1 MSLGLA
7 FWIIILI
14 LIVFFGALLG
24 GVIHPTYY
32 GAGNWV
38 ELILFI
44 LLGWAVFGP
53 PLRGD
58 R

>member
-14 LIVFFGALLG
+14 LIVFFGALYG
-24 GVIHPTYY
+24 GVLHTSYV
-32 GAGNWV
+32 GVGGLV

-44 LLGWAVFGP
+44 LLGWSVFGP
-53 PLRGD
+53 PLRRG
-58 R
+58 